1 MADGEDQLAANILHF
16 GRALRAAGLP
26 VGTGRV
32 LLAIQAVAA
41 AGFGSREG
49 FRIALRCCLVSRA
62 ADLTVFERAFAL
74 FWRDPEALSSVLSL
88 TGAGLRVASRSEP
101 EPAGARRAAEA
112 VLGQALRSREDA
124 GAEDRVE
131 VEARLLSSRRERL
144 RSRDFDQMTV
154 EEEREAKRLVA
165 GLRLP
170 APPLPS
176 RRLRSSP
183 SGDRPDWR
191 AAMRAV
197 VRQGGVSAGLPMR
210 GKLPR
215 PPDLV
220 ALLDV
225 SGSMGRYSRML
236 IHFLH
241 AAANAR
247 RPDWGRVHGFG
258 FGTRLTD
265 VSRWLR
271 IRDPDDCLR
280 KIGMAI
286 PDWEGGTRIGH
297 AIGVFNRNWS
307 RRVLARGAVVLLLT
321 DGLDRED
328 PTALAREAARLRRS
342 ARRLLWLNPLLRWDG
357 FTPEARGVAA
367 LLPNVDELRGG
378 HSIESLAEL
387 CAALSGPE
395 ATGDKERLL
404 RLLPAGRASSTG
416 G

>member
-1 MADGEDQLAANILHF
+1 MKPLYLDGAQPLAVTLDGPALRVGQRGCADRRFPLRRVSRVVNSGRVSWDT
-16 GRALRAAGLP
+16 RALLACADKGITICFLARDGGTRARW
-26 VGTGRV
+26 TGRTTERSG
-32 LLAIQAVAA
+32 LAQ
-41 AGFGSREG
+41 R
-49 FRIALRCCLVSRA
+49 
-62 ADLTVFERAFAL
+62 
-74 FWRDPEALSSVLSL
+74 WN
-88 TGAGLRVASRSEP
+88 
-101 EPAGARRAAEA
+101 
-112 VLGQALRSREDA
+112 
-124 GAEDRVE
+124 
-131 VEARLLSSRRERL
+131 
-144 RSRDFDQMTV
+144 DF
-154 EEEREAKRLVA
+154 L
-165 GLRLP
+165 
-170 APPLPS
+170 
-176 RRLRSSP
+176 
-183 SGDRPDWR
+183 DRPDWR

-197 VRQGGVSAGLPMR
+197 VRQGGVSTGLPMR

-404 RLLPAGRASSTG
+404 RLLPAGRASSIG